1 MRVALVSSF
10 PAFPATA
17 GNRARIQQLASAVQ
31 QLGHEL
37 TFVLLPN
44 EHEYVDHAA
53 HEAAFGKDRFI
64 VLEGCGSSGPNWPG
78 KWTLQQLAKGM
89 GRAADWLSR
98 NGAGWAVRG
107 LVSGKYRTLRRIGL
121 QGTYYSALDQY
132 GDAHW
137 ARQLQVVG
145 RAMDAVIVEY
155 VFHSWAFDAFPR
167 TALRLLDTHDAFADR
182 HHAYLQRGVSNYWL
196 SLRPDDENKGFR
208 RADVVFAIQQEEAA
222 RFRSQLQ
229 SEPDGQDPEVVV
241 VSHFLA
247 SRDAPVAR
255 DVDGAALFLA
265 SDNPANRDALSSF
278 VDHVLPRVLR
288 QLPHFE
294 LKLAGS
300 ICAAVA
306 DRPNVVKLG
315 WVRDLDAAFR
325 QAPLSINP
333 LLVGT
338 GINIKLLDAMAAGV
352 PTVSTTTGVR
362 GLPPDYRSGVI
373 TVPDEDHAA
382 FADSVV
388 RLATDV
394 QLRRRI
400 GDAAFEDA
408 RAWNREQ
415 LARLGNCFAR
425 RRAPT
430 QLESA

>member
-1 MRVALVSSF
+1 MRVALVTSF

-37 TFVLLPN
+37 TFVLLPD

-64 VLEGCGSSGPNWPG
+64 VLKGRGSSGPNWPG
-78 KWTLQQLAKGM
+78 KWTLGQVAKGL

-98 NGAGWAVRG
+98 HGAGWAIRR
-107 LVSGKYRTLRRIGL
+107 LVSGKYGILQRIGL
-121 QGTYYSALDQY
+121 QGGYYSGLDQY
-132 GDAHW
+132 QNAEW
-137 ARQLQVVG
+137 ARQLHVAGQAV
-145 RAMDAVIVEY
+145 DAVIVEY
-155 VFHSWAFDAFPR
+155 VFQSWAFECFPR

-196 SLRPDDENKGFR
+196 SLRPGDENKGFR
-208 RADVVFAIQQEEAA
+208 RADVVLAIQQEEAA
-222 RFRSQLQ
+222 RFRGQLRSQ
-229 SEPDGQDPEVVV
+229 PDGQDPDIVV

-247 SRDAPVAR
+247 SREAPVAQ

-278 VDHVLPRVLR
+278 LDHVLPRVVR
-288 QLPHFE
+288 QLPHFQ

-300 ICAAVA
+300 ICATVA

-315 WVRDLDAAFR
+315 WVRDLDAAFQ

-362 GLPPDYRSGVI
+362 GLPPDYRSGVV

-382 FADSVV
+382 FADAVV
-388 RLATDV
+388 RLATDAR
-394 QLRRRI
+394 LRQRI
-400 GDAAFEDA
+400 GAAALEDA
-408 RAWNREQ
+408 RVWNREQ
-415 LARLGNCFAR
+415 LVHLGNCFAR

-430 QLESA
+430 QLEST

>member
-1 MRVALVSSF
+1 MRVALVTCF

-31 QLGHEL
+31 KLGHEL

-53 HEAAFGKDRFI
+53 HEAAFGKERFI
-64 VLEGCGSSGPNWPG
+64 VLKGRGSSGPNWPG
-78 KWTLQQLAKGM
+78 KWTLQQVAKGL
-89 GRAADWLSR
+89 GHAGDWLSR
-98 NGAGWAVRG
+98 HGAGGAVRQ
-107 LVSGKYRTLRRIGL
+107 LVSGKYRILQRMGL
-121 QGTYYSALDQY
+121 HGRYYSGLDQY
-132 GDAHW
+132 RDEEW
-137 ARQLQVVG
+137 ARQLHAVG
-145 RAMDAVIVEY
+145 QAVDAVIVEY
-155 VFHSWAFDAFPR
+155 VFHSWAFECFPR

-196 SLRPDDENKGFR
+196 SLPRSDENKGFR
-208 RADVVFAIQQEEAA
+208 RADVVLAIQQEEAA
-222 RFRSQLQ
+222 RFRSQLC
-229 SEPDGQDPEVVV
+229 SESDGQDPEVVV
-241 VSHFLA
+241 VSHFLV
-247 SRDAPVAR
+247 SRDEPVAH

-278 VDHVLPRVLR
+278 LDQVLPRIVR
-288 QLPHFE
+288 QLPQFQ
-294 LKLAGS
+294 LTLAGS

-315 WVRDLDAAFR
+315 WVRDLDAAFKL
-325 QAPLSINP
+325 APLSINP

-362 GLPPDYRSGVI
+362 GLPPDYRSGVV
-373 TVPDEDHAA
+373 TVPDEDHGA
-382 FADSVV
+382 FADAVV
-388 RLATDV
+388 RFATDA

-400 GDAAFEDA
+400 GGAAFEDA
-408 RAWNREQ
+408 RAWNKEQ

-425 RRAPT
+425 QRAPT
-430 QLESA
+430 QLEST